1 MMENIYFT
9 TTNGK
14 LVNNY
19 DIAKAA
25 IINGDCIDDN
35 NFEEVR
41 KYAST
46 CNGIVREI
54 KPSIKK
60 CLQNGEKVTAV
71 KLYYIRHPGIGL
83 KEAKEAV
90 DIMEAKMKSK
100 NTI

>member
-1 MMENIYFT
+1 MMEDIYFT
-9 TTNGK
+9 TINGT

-25 IINGDCIDDN
+25 IINGDFINEN
-35 NFEEVR
+35 NFDEVR
-41 KYAST
+41 RYAST
-46 CNGIVREI
+46 CKGIIKEI
-54 KPSIKK
+54 RPSIKK
-60 CLQNGEKVTAV
+60 CLQNGEKVTAI

>member
-9 TTNGK
+9 TTNGT

-19 DIAKAA
+19 DIAKTA
-25 IINGDCIDDN
+25 IINGDYIDNN

-41 KYAST
+41 KYAGT
-46 CNGIVREI
+46 CKGIVREI
-54 KPSIKK
+54 NPSIKK

-71 KLYYIRHPGIGL
+71 KLYYTRHPGIGL

>member
-9 TTNGK
+9 TINGT

-25 IINGDCIDDN
+25 IINEN
-35 NFEEVR
+35 NFDEVR
-41 KYAST
+41 RYAST
-46 CNGIVREI
+46 CRGIIKEI
-54 KPSIKK
+54 RPSIKK
-60 CLQNGEKVTAV
+60 CLQNGEKVTAI

-83 KEAKEAV
+83 KEVKEAV